1 MGEILFKQHK
11 ALEAHCEE
19 TKLKAAN
26 GRKVWA
32 NPMVHERTF
41 FGMPKKLH
49 QKVP

>member
-26 GRKVWA
+26 SRKVWA
-32 NPMVHERTF
+32 NPMVHEKRI
-41 FGMPKKLH
+41 
-49 QKVP
+49 VPIP